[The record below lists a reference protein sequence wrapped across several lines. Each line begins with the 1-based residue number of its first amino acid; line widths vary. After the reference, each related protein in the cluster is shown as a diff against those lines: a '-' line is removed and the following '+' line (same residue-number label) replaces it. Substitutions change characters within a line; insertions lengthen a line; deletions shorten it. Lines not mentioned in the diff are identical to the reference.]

1 MHFVADFSS
10 GKYGWTTK
18 KDQIVSGM
26 DWLLKK
32 LNTDYIDFGFIHCI
46 DEPSDLKKYLEGGAL
61 EHIQE
66 LKKTG
71 RCSSHWSF
79 LPHAGH
85 CQSDAGYG
93 PSGCGDVQHQSGL

>member
-1 MHFVADFSS
+1 MHFGADYSS

-66 LKKTG
+66 LKKNRALFVTLVFPPTRRPSSI
-71 RCSSHWSF
+71 RCWIRAF
-79 LPHAGH
+79 WMW
-85 CQSDAGYG
+85 
-93 PSGCGDVQHQSGL
+93 